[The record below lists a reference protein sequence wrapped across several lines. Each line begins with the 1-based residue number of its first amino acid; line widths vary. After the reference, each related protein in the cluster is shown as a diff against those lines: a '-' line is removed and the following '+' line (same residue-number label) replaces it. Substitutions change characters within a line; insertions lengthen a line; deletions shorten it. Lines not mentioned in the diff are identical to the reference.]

1 MLAENFLQTD
11 ASSSCNSWLFHTHN
25 ATALFSVEAAG
36 GLATT
41 MATARKAACLLWD
54 NCTWQTWMPLLQL
67 SNGKKNS

>member
-36 GLATT
+36 GLAT
-41 MATARKAACLLWD
+41 ALDFVLLHPTKEI
-54 NCTWQTWMPLLQL
+54 NAQL
-67 SNGKKNS
+67 AGG